1 MPQSIA
7 ERADGFARHLMSLL
21 PAWDLS
27 RADPEKAH
35 IYESV
40 LAGFLRLMREAIQ
53 VNREEDARNFYT
65 QLYHHESH
73 RHRFRMQRERV
84 MGYGGELGDSFQ
96 VARLVAA
103 GWCVRTLKER
113 DGERVEAARTLLAC
127 CTQIDYGVPELM
139 RLWRLAHRQPEA
151 DGDEEQPTVLE
162 RLGVTQ
168 WESEMRVPSRPGFS
182 EMYHPDYSWQLDGV
196 YVLMLHQDPAAYIR
210 EEPEA
215 VTEKFWDTQHL
226 RSRLEQLA
234 TALWVGAS
242 NHRNSVRPK
251 RSSAGLR
258 VPRSIPKSGIN

>member
-113 DGERVEAARTLLAC
+113 DGERVEAVTCPPKTEPVVVR
-127 CTQIDYGVPELM
+127 VPMTSGRGQEILNDETEPTHT
-139 RLWRLAHRQPEA
+139 RADHRQVA
-151 DGDEEQPTVLE
+151 
-162 RLGVTQ
+162 
-168 WESEMRVPSRPGFS
+168 
-182 EMYHPDYSWQLDGV
+182 
-196 YVLMLHQDPAAYIR
+196 
-210 EEPEA
+210 
-215 VTEKFWDTQHL
+215 
-226 RSRLEQLA
+226 
-234 TALWVGAS
+234 
-242 NHRNSVRPK
+242 
-251 RSSAGLR
+251 
-258 VPRSIPKSGIN
+258 